1 MNWTKNQLGSMTQF
15 FEIKTKS
22 QIKGQKMDLSFS

>member
-1 MNWTKNQLGSMTQF
+1 MNRTKNQLGSMTQF
-15 FEIKTKS
+15 FEIKKNS